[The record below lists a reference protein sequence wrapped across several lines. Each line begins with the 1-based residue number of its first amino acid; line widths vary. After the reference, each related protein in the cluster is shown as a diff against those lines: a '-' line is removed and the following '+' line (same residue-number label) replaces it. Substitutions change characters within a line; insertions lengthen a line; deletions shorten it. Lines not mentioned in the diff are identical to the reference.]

1 MKKDTVVVGI
11 GNPLMS
17 DEGVGVHLIQRLLNL
32 PDKYP
37 SVEFVDGGTGGLSI
51 LHTIS
56 DRCKAVI
63 IDCARMGAEPGT
75 IKRFTP
81 QDVQSTKTLSHQ
93 SLHEADLLKL
103 IDLASQLGRCPAEV
117 VIFGIE
123 PASIEP
129 GLRLSRPITDKME
142 QYAAAICLELD
153 R

>member
-11 GNPLMS
+11 GNLLMS
-17 DEGVGVHLIQRLLNL
+17 DEGVGVHLIERLLHL
-32 PDKYP
+32 SDKHP

-56 DRCKAVI
+56 DRRKAVI
-63 IDCARMGAEPGT
+63 IDCTRMDAEPGT
-75 IKRFTP
+75 IKRFSP
-81 QDVQSTKTLSHQ
+81 QDVQSTKALSGQ

-103 IDLASQLGRCPAEV
+103 IDLASQLGHCPAEV

-123 PASIEP
+123 PANIEP
-129 GLRLSRPITDKME
+129 GLRLSQPIADKME
-142 QYAAAICLELD
+142 QYTAAICLELD